1 MNYTKIII
9 GLFFLLL
16 TISCKKNQTD
26 NQIVK
31 PSEVRP
37 QEINYFLINNDDAIE
52 LEKSDLKITTEDYHV
67 DNSYKLI
74 MKKQNFTIIVLFSF
88 YDFGNYDEYLV
99 TLDNSNNEISKIL
112 VSYNS
117 APDGNMENYE
127 YSNYRLSKK
136 LELEVFNIKVK
147 EDLEKNK
154 IIKKDSLIS
163 KYIIDKKGK
172 FLKR

>member
-88 YDFGNYDEYLV
+88 YDFGNYDNAKISEIAPILAV
-99 TLDNSNNEISKIL
+99 AKDNH
-112 VSYNS
+112 
-117 APDGNMENYE
+117 
-127 YSNYRLSKK
+127 
-136 LELEVFNIKVK
+136 
-147 EDLEKNK
+147 
-154 IIKKDSLIS
+154 
-163 KYIIDKKGK
+163 
-172 FLKR
+172 LKQQV